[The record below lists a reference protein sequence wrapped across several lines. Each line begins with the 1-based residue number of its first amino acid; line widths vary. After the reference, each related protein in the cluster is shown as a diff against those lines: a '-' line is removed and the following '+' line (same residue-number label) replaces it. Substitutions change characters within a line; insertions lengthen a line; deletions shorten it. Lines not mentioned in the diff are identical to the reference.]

1 MGKDM
6 AGLARKNLMV
16 DPDSVRA
23 LARRRGTSES
33 QAVRDAVDF
42 ALAAEEVIGAIQDL
56 HQRGGLDDVFGR
68 LPDEADL
75 TDMPDAR
82 A

>member
-1 MGKDM
+1 M

-16 DPDSVRA
+16 DLDSVHA

-42 ALAAEEVIGAIQDL
+42 ALAAEEVGAAIRDL
-56 HQRGGLDDVFGR
+56 HERGGLDDVFGR
-68 LPDEADL
+68 LPDEVDA
-75 TDMPDAR
+75 PDSGD
-82 A
+82 

>member
-1 MGKDM
+1 M

-16 DPDSVRA
+16 DLDSVRA

-42 ALAAEEVIGAIQDL
+42 ALAAEDVMAAIREL
-56 HQRGGLDDVFGR
+56 HLRGGLDDVFGR
-68 LPDEADL
+68 LPDEADVL
-75 TDMPDAR
+75 ATDA
-82 A
+82 